1 MLLGERLAHDAVGHI
16 QLVRHRLGLTV
27 CRDQSV
33 DVVVDIAVAVCPA
46 ELLLVLIA
54 YFLRINGVRDAKNVI
69 YQIVLVFV
77 LHDGIPRRSERHLLQ
92 TLALLIIGIIAFR
105 SVAKLGVNG
114 VPVLIVAYLLDK
126 GFFLAEFVARKA
138 FHLSCRIVMISNHL
152 AVGIGHRTYAVPAV
166 VGGAIDIGA
175 YVGKAR
181 HDRSDG
187 LNDLSLSTVIVGFA
201 ARCVFNEHQS
211 PGAVVLLARR
221 TVGVS
226 NAVKE
231 VLGIK
236 HLLDTLVVVGIGNG
250 RLIRNTLFELR
261 RELGSQVARRVVG
274 ADHFARVGVIDL

>member
-1 MLLGERLAHDAVGHI
+1 MLLGEWLAHDAVGHI
-16 QLVRHRLGLTV
+16 QSIRRRLGFAV

-33 DVVVDIAVAVCPA
+33 DVVIDIAVAVCPA
-46 ELLLVLIA
+46 ELRLVLIA
-54 YFLRINGVRDAKNVI
+54 YFLRISRVRDAKDVV
-69 YQIVLVFV
+69 YQIVLIFV
-77 LHDGIPRRSERHLLQ
+77 LHDGIPHRSERHLLQ

-105 SVAKLGVNG
+105 AVAELGVNG

-166 VGGAIDIGA
+166 VGGAIDVGA

-181 HDRSDG
+181 HDCSDG
-187 LNDLSLSTVIVGFA
+187 LNDLALSAVIVGFTA
-201 ARCVFNEHQS
+201 TRILYEDKTTS
-211 PGAVVLLARR
+211 TIILIARR
-221 TVGVS
+221 TISVS

-250 RLIRNTLFELR
+250 CLVRNTLF
-261 RELGSQVARRVVG
+261 
-274 ADHFARVGVIDL
+274 